1 MPIRA
6 EWELEGEDLDEPG
19 ILAVRVLMLDE
30 GDKVCLGGSFGN
42 SRESELPPVMDGRL
56 ELPSETGRRRG
67 VPSSL
72 SACCGNP
79 LYQSPPST
87 RLLSLSTN
95 VSVKECE
102 IDCL

>member
-1 MPIRA
+1 MV
-6 EWELEGEDLDEPG
+6 ECELDGDDLDELG
-19 ILAVRVLMLDE
+19 KLDVRVLMLDKD

-56 ELPSETGRRRG
+56 KLPSETGRRRG
-67 VPSSL
+67 VLSSL
-72 SACCGNP
+72 SACCRQP
-79 LYQSPPST
+79 LYQCPSST